1 MSSERTAP
9 KRANGHLLFAQQFLR
24 HPLQI
29 GSIIPSSPFLERR
42 VIAAADLA
50 GADVVVELGAG
61 TGGMTQAMLRALPPG
76 ARLLSIEINPRFH
89 AQVSRIDDDRLIAH
103 LGSAADIRR
112 IAADHGLAAP
122 DAVVSGIPFSTM
134 SEAIG
139 ARIIAEVAAVLADTG
154 RFVAYQFSPRV
165 AALTRPVLG
174 RPEVDM
180 ELVNF
185 PPMRVFRWAK
195 SGADGTPPAQG

>member
-1 MSSERTAP
+1 MSSEPSVRQRT
-9 KRANGHLLFAQQFLR
+9 NGHLLFAQQFLR

-29 GSIIPSSPFLERR
+29 GSIIPSSSFLERR

-50 GADVVVELGAG
+50 SAGVVVELGAG
-61 TGGMTQAMLRALPPG
+61 TGGMTRAMLRVLPPG

-89 AQVSRIDDDRLIAH
+89 AQVSRIEDARLIAH
-103 LGSAADIRR
+103 LGSAADLGR
-112 IAADHGLAAP
+112 IAALRGLTAP
-122 DAVVSGIPFSTM
+122 DAIVSGIPFSTM

-139 ARIIAEVAAVLADTG
+139 ARIVAEVAAILADAG

-165 AALTRPVLG
+165 STLTEPLLG
-174 RPEVDM
+174 SPEVGM
-180 ELVNF
+180 ELINF

-195 SGADGTPPAQG
+195 PKA